1 MTTFDPDIYI
11 LKQINNDDVDAFE
24 VLYKK
29 YYRIVYNYA
38 RHFLTE
44 ASDCNDIV
52 QDVFTYVWESRNKIK
67 INKSLKSYLLSACHN
82 TCINHLKKRD
92 TKQQHVAHFF
102 SQSNLFEDGYNA
114 IFENELRK
122 AIDDVVDELPNQCSE
137 VFKLSRLKGLKH
149 KEIASLLKI
158 SPKTVE
164 TQIYRALKV
173 LKKRLSYLILIFFN
187 IFSDFL

>member
-1 MTTFDPDIYI
+1 MTFDPDIYL
-11 LKQINNDDVDAFE
+11 LKQIATDDVDAFE

-29 YYRIVYNYA
+29 YYRVVYNYA
-38 RHFLTE
+38 KYFLKE
-44 ASDCNDIV
+44 ESDCQDIV
-52 QDVFTYVWESRNKIK
+52 QEVFAYIWESPHKLT
-67 INKSLKSYLLSACHN
+67 INKSIKSYLLRACHN
-82 TCINHLKKRD
+82 SCINHIKKNTTSR
-92 TKQQHVAHFF
+92 KHISAFIN
-102 SQSNLFEDGYNA
+102 SNDLFENGYHA

-122 AIDDVVDELPNQCSE
+122 AIDDVVAELPQQCSE

-173 LKKRLSYLILIFFN
+173 FKKRLIYISLTFFL
-187 IFSDFL
+187 FFLDSL